1 MRLVVEFER
10 SDADNGVKQKGSVED
25 VVASCLLLVHSF
37 FLVDA
42 LVDTVL
48 YHFYRT
54 VPGSLDRRVCVSAS
68 ECEDFGVSCRQVD
81 VIYIFKSEDY
91 YMWKSDTTTQIDVL
105 YP

>member
-42 LVDTVL
+42 LVDTVPFL
-48 YHFYRT
+48 PYS
-54 VPGSLDRRVCVSAS
+54 SLETEECAFRRVSVKTL
-68 ECEDFGVSCRQVD
+68 E
-81 VIYIFKSEDY
+81 
-91 YMWKSDTTTQIDVL
+91 
-105 YP
+105 